1 MKEFKSVDDI
11 LDFAIRAEQ
20 EAVDF
25 YSDLASRSKNNQM
38 KKVFREFAGEEMKH
52 KSRLLGI
59 REEKTLVLSG
69 ETVRDM
75 KIADYLV
82 DVKPTPDMTYSDA
95 LILAMKKEKNAFR
108 LYSFLSEETTD
119 PLLKGLFLTLALE
132 ESRHK
137 LRFELEYD
145 EFVLR
150 EN

>member
-1 MKEFKSVDDI
+1 MKQFNNVDDI
-11 LDFAIRAEQ
+11 LDFAIRGEQ

-25 YSDLASRSKNNQM
+25 YSALATKSKNEQI
-38 KKVFREFAGEEMKH
+38 KKVFLEFAGEEMKH
-52 KSRLLGI
+52 KARLLGI
-59 REEKTLVLSG
+59 KEDKNFYLSG

-82 DVKPTPDMTYSDA
+82 DIVPKPDMTYSDA
-95 LILAMKKEKNAFR
+95 LILAMKKEKKAFQ
-108 LYSFLSEETTD
+108 LYSFLSEQTTD
-119 PLLKGLFLTLALE
+119 PVMRGLFHTLALE

-145 EFVLR
+145 EYILR

>member
-1 MKEFKSVDDI
+1 MKKFNSVEDI
-11 LDFAIRAEQ
+11 LEFAIRAEQ

-25 YSDLASRSKNNQM
+25 YSDLAARSKNDQI
-38 KKVFREFAGEEMKH
+38 KKVFLEFAGEEMKH

-59 REEKTLVLSG
+59 REEKTLKLSG

-82 DVKPTPDMTYSDA
+82 DVAPKPDMPYADA
-95 LILAMKKEKNAFR
+95 LILAMKKEKKAFR
-108 LYSFLSEETTD
+108 LYSFLSDETTD
-119 PLLKGLFLTLALE
+119 LVMKSLFLNLAME

-137 LRFELEYD
+137 LRFEIEYD
-145 EFVLR
+145 EFVLK

>member
-1 MKEFKSVDDI
+1 MKEFKSVEDI